1 MLLILVQLYQNSQH
15 QRVHRDGVIDTQE
28 PVFLEATGESALPP
42 LFPPGRDIPCAT
54 AGGRVSRVP
63 GIRWAGVGTFG
74 EGWHP
79 VLPHRRK
86 PEHYTL
92 REDSPILDDLR
103 NIFLKTAGAGAELR
117 AELERIAGI
126 ELAFIYGS
134 YVSGEAHAA
143 SDIDLM
149 VVGDVTDRDL
159 APAIARVER
168 RLKRQIDYAL
178 YTSTEA
184 EKRSRGKGE
193 FVREVLL
200 GPKIVL
206 LGNPDDRLFRVA

>member
-1 MLLILVQLYQNSQH
+1 MVPSTLKRLFSSKLRVKVLSHFFFHPGETFHVRRLAAELVASPGSVGRELAHLEKAGILTC
-15 QRVHRDGVIDTQE
+15 RT
-28 PVFLEATGESALPP
+28 
-42 LFPPGRDIPCAT
+42 
-54 AGGRVSRVP
+54 
-63 GIRWAGVGTFG
+63 VGNQK
-74 EGWHP
+74 
-79 VLPHRRK
+79 R
-86 PEHYTL
+86 YTL

-117 AELERIAGI
+117 AALQKIAGI
-126 ELAFIYGS
+126 ELVFIYGS

-149 VVGDVTDRDL
+149 VIGDVTDRDL
-159 APAIARVER
+159 APTVARVER

-178 YTSTEA
+178 YTRSEA
-184 EKRSRGKGE
+184 EQRVKAKGE

-206 LGNPDDRLFRVA
+206 IGSPDDRLLRVA